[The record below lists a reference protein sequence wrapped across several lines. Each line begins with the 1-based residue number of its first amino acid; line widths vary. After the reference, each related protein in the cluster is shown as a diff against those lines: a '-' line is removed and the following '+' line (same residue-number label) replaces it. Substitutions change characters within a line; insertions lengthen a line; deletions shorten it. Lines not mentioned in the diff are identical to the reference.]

1 MNTNSLQNILSGSV
15 PLSLLREDYK
25 VELSNSVY
33 LTGADGSRYVSNKT
47 TAEFMMGSTKKRL
60 DKEASHKRIMAM
72 QNNNDSGTGSPDYKG
87 RLD

>member
-33 LTGADGSRYVSNKT
+33 LTGADGSRYVSNIT
-47 TAEFMMGSTKKRL
+47 TAEFMVGETKKLL
-60 DKEASHKRIMAM
+60 DREYEAKRFAAE
-72 QNNNDSGTGSPDYKG
+72 NKYSGDSSYFDKKG
-87 RLD
+87 EL